1 MNARETAL
9 SLPARVR
16 PVLISLALLGV
27 ASSVTGQTPV
37 PTPLPPDRLTLSARA
52 NVAQGSGARALGMGG
67 AFLARADDATAASW
81 NPAGLSYLRLPEVS
95 FVYSGGNLNSHETTP
110 LTQDFIDDRRHG
122 HGPEFVAATYPLRIG
137 SVSGSMQVSLQRQI
151 SFSSD
156 RTIDEFFG
164 SPSSDAS
171 FTRHST
177 IATRGGFDVLALGS
191 GWQLTQTVRVGATFN
206 RWFNGY
212 DQSYDRPV
220 ELGVSHQESR
230 LDLRGWNTN
239 LGVIWTPT
247 ETLNI
252 GVIYRT
258 GFRTQSPLSR
268 LRQDPFPSP
277 EGVVVRERSFDS
289 DGLDLQTELEF
300 PAAVGVGASVRPRS
314 ALTLSVDYTRT
325 LWSKGIIRDYFD
337 LGRTGPVTIFEKLP
351 YPTLDNTVEQE
362 DTEQLRAGLE
372 YVLIGGRLKVPLR
385 IGYFNDQQYFRAIKR
400 YATLGDGSVIS
411 VTGAPRYDAL
421 TAGAGIIIGPILV
434 DGAYVYEHGNYTD
447 LSGHA
452 IRVRSHR
459 VYASLIYRH
468 NRH

>member
-1 MNARETAL
+1 
-9 SLPARVR
+9 
-16 PVLISLALLGV
+16 
-27 ASSVTGQTPV
+27 
-37 PTPLPPDRLTLSARA
+37 
-52 NVAQGSGARALGMGG
+52 
-67 AFLARADDATAASW
+67 
-81 NPAGLSYLRLPEVS
+81 VS

-122 HGPEFVAATYPLRIG
+122 HGPEWAAATYPLRIG

-151 SFSSD
+151 SFTSD

-177 IATRGGFDVLALGS
+177 IATRGGFDVLASGS
-191 GWQLTQTVRVGATFN
+191 GWQLTQTMRVGATIN

-212 DQSYDRPV
+212 DQTYDRPV

-230 LDLRGWNTN
+230 LDLRGWNAN

-258 GFRTQSPLSR
+258 GFRTQFPSQPAPAGSLPLPGR
-268 LRQDPFPSP
+268 RRGARADLRQRRPGPSKP
-277 EGVVVRERSFDS
+277 SSSSRPPSES
-289 DGLDLQTELEF
+289 
-300 PAAVGVGASVRPRS
+300 GASVRPRS

-325 LWSKGIIRDYFD
+325 LWSEGIIRTTSTWAGRGQWAFFD
-337 LGRTGPVTIFEKLP
+337 KLP
-351 YPTLDNTVEQE
+351 YPTLDDTVEQE
-362 DTEQLRAGLE
+362 DTGQLRAGLE

-385 IGYFNDQQYFRAIKR
+385 IGYFSDKQYFRAIKR
-400 YATLGDGSVIS
+400 YATLGDGSAIP

-421 TAGAGIIIGPILV
+421 TAGAGIIIGPILL
-434 DGAYVYEHGNYTD
+434 DGAYVYEHGSYWD
-447 LSGHA
+447 LQGHA
-452 IRVRSHR
+452 VTREVAPRVRLSHLSPQP
-459 VYASLIYRH
+459 SLSRGRSAWRPVH
-468 NRH
+468 ARLDGWVRMTT